1 MKNIKKKKTK
11 VKKDKLT
18 FPTTLGRDE
27 MFKCLFI
34 ENKSISTFFIFLVS
48 YLTRVGGNVDYDLEV
63 FFEATEDWNS
73 AMTLSNSMAFIS
85 QFGEVCLSSENVMKY
100 YN

>member
-1 MKNIKKKKTK
+1 MI
-11 VKKDKLT
+11 V
-18 FPTTLGRDE
+18 
-27 MFKCLFI
+27 C
-34 ENKSISTFFIFLVS
+34 FFETAANERLLLEIIHFLRRNQSQLSSFFLVS

-100 YN
+100 YIK

>member
-1 MKNIKKKKTK
+1 MI
-11 VKKDKLT
+11 VC
-18 FPTTLGRDE
+18 FFETTANEDFLIE
-27 MFKCLFI
+27 MIHSLRR
-34 ENKSISTFFIFLVS
+34 NQSQLSSMFLVS
-48 YLTRVGGNVDYDLEV
+48 YLTRVGETVDFDLEV

-100 YN
+100 YNN